1 MHYEHYCHSQHPKCQ
16 PGLPATPINDKKQAS
31 EPRRKPTEEEL
42 DEISILSHEDEDG
55 ARSGFRNRLQG
66 LIGSFF
72 GIRMSLSMKENM
84 SICVRSRSER
94 ILQTE
99 ARVRGP
105 RAKVT
110 AGRI

>member
-66 LIGSFF
+66 FDWLVLWHPDVPVDE
-72 GIRMSLSMKENM
+72 RKYEYLRSLAE
-84 SICVRSRSER
+84 
-94 ILQTE
+94 
-99 ARVRGP
+99 
-105 RAKVT
+105 
-110 AGRI
+110 